1 MFLETA
7 TATGDPASARSEG
20 SLFITCPKLIGGTFR
35 YARDEEIYGEAGEAK
50 FVYKVVSG
58 AVRSHK
64 LLSDGRRQIGA
75 FHLPGDVFGLESGS
89 AHRLTA
95 EAVVD
100 TQTLIFDRSAVEYF
114 ALRDIE
120 AARELWRLAA
130 RDLDHAVDH
139 MLLLGRKTAL
149 ERVADFL
156 LEMDARMRPSGA
168 IGLPMLRRDI
178 ADYLGL
184 TLETV
189 SRFAARGGRGA
200 RTDCGPRN
208 PSGHRL
214 LDRRNA
220 ERGDRG
226 QEAMHWPARCRWS
239 IRFEMCNRHRGSRSG
254 DHLNLRRLSAPM
266 LSRVAPTPSVR
277 TQPNSLLTWGP
288 IHRSRLEWPPKLW
301 LR

>member
-75 FHLPGDVFGLESGS
+75 FHLPGDVFGLESDS

-120 AARELWRLAA
+120 AARELWRL
-130 RDLDHAVDH
+130 
-139 MLLLGRKTAL
+139 
-149 ERVADFL
+149 
-156 LEMDARMRPSGA
+156 
-168 IGLPMLRRDI
+168 
-178 ADYLGL
+178 
-184 TLETV
+184 
-189 SRFAARGGRGA
+189 
-200 RTDCGPRN
+200 
-208 PSGHRL
+208 
-214 LDRRNA
+214 
-220 ERGDRG
+220 
-226 QEAMHWPARCRWS
+226 
-239 IRFEMCNRHRGSRSG
+239 RS
-254 DHLNLRRLSAPM
+254 
-266 LSRVAPTPSVR
+266 
-277 TQPNSLLTWGP
+277 
-288 IHRSRLEWPPKLW
+288 
-301 LR
+301 